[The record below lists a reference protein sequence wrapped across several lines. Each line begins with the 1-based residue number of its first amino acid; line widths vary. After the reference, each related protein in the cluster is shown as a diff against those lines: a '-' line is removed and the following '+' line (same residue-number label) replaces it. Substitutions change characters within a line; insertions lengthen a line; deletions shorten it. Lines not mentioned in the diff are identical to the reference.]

1 MSGYNLGNKKFSV
14 SDIIILMVDICT
26 IFYLFFFFILIILIA
41 FGII

>member
-1 MSGYNLGNKKFSV
+1 MSGYNLGNKKVSV